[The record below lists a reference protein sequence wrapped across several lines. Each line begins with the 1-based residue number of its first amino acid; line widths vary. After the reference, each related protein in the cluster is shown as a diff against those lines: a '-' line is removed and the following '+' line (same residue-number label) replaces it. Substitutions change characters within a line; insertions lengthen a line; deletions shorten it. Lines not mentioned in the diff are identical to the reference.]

1 MDKKKID
8 KAIESIDKVIELN
21 KKTTRLYYH
30 LKLGLYIKQ
39 IKTGNENVLVMKFK
53 NYIQETRD
61 MMFEYLIDNKKLYE
75 LKKPFALNKSKNVF
89 LIDNKKLYELKKP
102 FASNKS
108 KNVFIYSRLIPDDV
122 YILIGNK
129 NQKHILVKGLEL
141 EKERFIVKVN

>member
-75 LKKPFALNKSKNVF
+75 LKKPFA
-89 LIDNKKLYELKKP
+89 
-102 FASNKS
+102 SNKS
-108 KNVFIYSRLIPDDV
+108 KNFFIYSRLIPDDV